1 MKDLS
6 DFRISYEKYNLSEN
20 SISEDPLSLFKN
32 WFDEICDSKQ
42 VKEPNAMTLSTVDS
56 QNTPTNRVVLLKK
69 FSEKGFVFY
78 TNYDSR
84 KGKSIANN
92 HNV

>member
-1 MKDLS
+1 MMKDLS
-6 DFRISYEKYNLSEN
+6 DFRISYEKYVSEN

-56 QNTPTNRVVLLKK
+56 QNTPTNRVVLLKNSPK
-69 FSEKGFVFY
+69 RFCFLHKL
-78 TNYDSR
+78 
-84 KGKSIANN
+84 
-92 HNV
+92 